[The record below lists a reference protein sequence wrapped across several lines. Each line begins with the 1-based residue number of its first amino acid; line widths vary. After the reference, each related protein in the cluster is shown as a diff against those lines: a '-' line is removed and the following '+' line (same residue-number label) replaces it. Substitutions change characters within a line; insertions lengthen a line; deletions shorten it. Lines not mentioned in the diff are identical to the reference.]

1 MSESHTI
8 YRGFNAGH
16 VLLALFAGAVA
27 GAGVAVLTA
36 PSSGA
41 ATRDRIRTIAHD
53 TNNAAHHVPE
63 AVRKATEAAREA
75 FITALELGGGDD
87 DDEEVVV
94 IKRKR
99 SARQS
104 NATA

>member
-1 MSESHTI
+1 MNESHTI

-41 ATRDRIRTIAHD
+41 ATRDRLRTIAHD

-75 FITALELGGGDD
+75 FVTALELGADA

-99 SARQS
+99 SARQG